1 MILFQ
6 ITDLDII
13 NYFASIFLNLAIYIV
28 PIIGAINLAR
38 H

>member
-6 ITDLDII
+6 ITDMSII

-28 PIIGAINLAR
+28 PIVGAISLTR